1 MAGLIVYI
9 IFGLIPMYQA
19 FQLKRNPMKIRFFR
33 KMKALQPDVELDE
46 GLKKFYFFNYLIT
59 GFLWMLTGCIGWYFG
74 MKLTYVMFALTIIGG
89 IAVLIAR
96 WRYTGVVQAWQLVML
111 ALAVVLVIVYHIWL
125 VKDSKVEV
133 LPETFAVEGDYG
145 IEMPYQAIDSV
156 FIVEALPAVKYCKDG
171 YSVFGNKKG
180 EFRLKEGSDTKF
192 YLLGKEAPYLK
203 LYTRNGLILVNR
215 KTAEETEKLIME
227 LEPMMGEKMKN
238 R

>member
-33 KMKALQPDVELDE
+33 KMKALQPDADLDE
-46 GLKKFYFFNYLIT
+46 GLKKLYFFNYLIT
-59 GFLWMLTGCIGWYFG
+59 GFLWMLTGFIGWDFG

-96 WRYTGVVQAWQLVML
+96 WRYTGVVQAWQLIVL
-111 ALAVVLVIVYHIWL
+111 ALGIVLMVVYSLWAFRN
-125 VKDSKVEV
+125 SKVEV
-133 LPETFAVEGDYG
+133 LPAMISIEGDYG
-145 IEMPYQAIDSV
+145 QTIYYQAMDSV
-156 FIVEALPAVKYCKDG
+156 FVTDELPEIKYCKEG

-180 EFRLKEGSDTKF
+180 EFRLKEGSDAKF

-203 LYTRNGLILVNR
+203 LYTHNGLILVNR

>member
-33 KMKALQPDVELDE
+33 KMKALQPDADLNE

-59 GFLWMLTGCIGWYFG
+59 GFLWMLTGFIGWYFG

-96 WRYTGVVQAWQLVML
+96 WRYTGVVQAWQLVVL
-111 ALAVVLVIVYHIWL
+111 ALGIVLMVVYSLWAFRN
-125 VKDSKVEV
+125 SKVEV
-133 LPETFAVEGDYG
+133 LPAMISIEGDYG
-145 IEMPYQAIDSV
+145 QTIYYQAMDSV
-156 FIVEALPAVKYCKDG
+156 FVTDELPEIKYCKEG
-171 YSVFGNKKG
+171 YSMLGNKKG
-180 EFRLKEGSDTKF
+180 EFRLKDGSEAKF

-203 LYTRNGLILVNR
+203 LYTRNGLILVNC

-227 LEPMMGEKMKN
+227 LEPLIGEKMKN